1 MKKRYPEFDV
11 AKAIALAG
19 VIIGHSTYLGTPDRL
34 ASVFYSFDMPLFFIV
49 SGFFS
54 KPEAKLTPDYVRKN
68 AKSLL
73 MPYLITCIG
82 VIGCS
87 FLGAILTGKTNPAE
101 IANHWFMAG
110 LYGCGGITPATPA
123 FVSAIGALWQ
133 NAPGSRKPI
142 STSRNFS
149 SGPLLLR
156 QRFGPNHLA
165 SLEYPSGLE
174 RNALFVHW
182 TDY

>member
-19 VIIGHSTYLGTPDRL
+19 VIIGHSIYLGTPDRL

-54 KPEAKLTPDYVRKN
+54 KPEAKLTPDYVKKN

-73 MPYLITCIG
+73 MPYLITCVG

-87 FLGAILTGKTNPAE
+87 FLGAVLTGKANPTE
-101 IANHWFMAG
+101 IANHWFMAS
-110 LYGCGGITPATPA
+110 LYGCGGITPTTPA
-123 FVSAIGALWQ
+123 FVSAIGALWYLFALFFGKMLLTVVNQ
-133 NAPGSRKPI
+133 FRHPTIMALG
-142 STSRNFS
+142 FS
-149 SGPLLLR
+149 SAAMFWPKS
-156 QRFGPNHLA
+156 FGFLGA
-165 SLEYPSGLE
+165 SCRP
-174 RNALFVHW
+174 
-182 TDY
+182 